1 MTRKKAIGL
10 VVSAFVCTAVFTM
23 NPSAAWGSGDIGTP
37 PDAPGAVAPYA
48 PAPAGNVPVGP
59 APERI
64 IPVPPPAG
72 GFLCPT
78 P

>member
-10 VVSAFVCTAVFTM
+10 LVGVFVCATVFTL
-23 NPSAAWGSGDIGTP
+23 NPSAAWGSGEIGAP
-37 PDAPGAVAPYA
+37 PAAPGATPRAST
-48 PAPAGNVPVGP
+48 PAGGGGVPP

-64 IPVPPPAG
+64 VPVPPPSG